1 MVITSE
7 KGNKNRFRWCYNE
20 SMNTNYHYTHIIMG
34 INTVLCAV
42 TLCTTA
48 IHTSPFWDSRNP
60 KLICQL
66 SPCPRE
72 YYRYKETNKA
82 VRHLKKYNM
91 YVSACYV
98 QDDIKLYI
106 ATAGDSDKRY
116 EYSK

>member
-1 MVITSE
+1 
-7 KGNKNRFRWCYNE
+7 
-20 SMNTNYHYTHIIMG
+20 MG

-60 KLICQL
+60 KVICQL

-72 YYRYKETNKA
+72 YYRYKETNKTCSEA
-82 VRHLKKYNM
+82 FKKVHT

-116 EYSK
+116 EYGK